1 MVKCWQ
7 QYLLGKF
14 FVIQIDH
21 WSLKELIYQVI
32 QTLNQQ
38 HYLSKLLGYDYEIQY
53 KFDASN
59 MEVDALCCFP
69 KPPGAAYHHL
79 LVSQFVF
86 LEELKKELH
95 TNLVFTDLCDKCL
108 TSPTSLPDFI
118 YRGRLLLHKGKI

>member
-1 MVKCWQ
+1 M
-7 QYLLGKF
+7 
-14 FVIQIDH
+14 
-21 WSLKELIYQVI
+21 YQVI

-86 LEELKKELH
+86 LVELKKELH
-95 TNLVFTDLCDKCL
+95 TNLVFIDLCDKCL

-118 YRGRLLLHKGKI
+118 YCGKLLLHKGKI